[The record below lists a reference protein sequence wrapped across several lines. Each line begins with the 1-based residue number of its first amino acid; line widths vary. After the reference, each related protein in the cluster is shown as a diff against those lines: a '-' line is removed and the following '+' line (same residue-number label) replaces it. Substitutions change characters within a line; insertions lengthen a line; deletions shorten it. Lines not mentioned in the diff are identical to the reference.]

1 MEHVRHGERHASDFV
16 SSRGYRSTWFPDETS
31 MICKDDPEHQQ
42 QRKLISDLFTPR
54 AVNRLEDDIRADV
67 ADALAATRIA
77 DRFEVVDT
85 IAGRIPAVVTCRIL
99 GWPTS
104 HWRDA
109 MSWPGR
115 VIRAAVLAT
124 HPRAQSDARRAGP
137 GHPPH

>member
-1 MEHVRHGERHASDFV
+1 MGDVRQVECQADDFV
-16 SSRGYRSTWFPDETS
+16 CRRVYRSTGVADETS
-31 MICKDDPEHQQ
+31 RISKDDPEHQQ

-54 AVNRLEDDIRADV
+54 ALNRLEDDIRADV

-104 HWRDA
+104 HWRDV
-109 MSWPGR
+109 MS
-115 VIRAAVLAT
+115 
-124 HPRAQSDARRAGP
+124 
-137 GHPPH
+137 